1 MRMRRK
7 AAAATS
13 QKRCLCGKGLRQ
25 LQYVRIQ
32 QRKLRW
38 RFERYVWY
46 VWNRLYKIYI
56 LYSKLV
62 VFVLEAAYLSNRL
75 LPPKIDG
82 QTLNGYDSSLP
93 GEISC
98 ILTLA
103 PNSLFALV
111 FSNGE
116 CTMAEIERY
125 QLSNPNINI
134 DIVSFI
140 TTLQYSGMLYDC

>member
-1 MRMRRK
+1 MWLGWGWGGRLRLLQARRGV
-7 AAAATS
+7 
-13 QKRCLCGKGLRQ
+13 CVGKG
-25 LQYVRIQ
+25 YVTIRENPIAQ
-32 QRKLRW
+32 VAVAVR
-38 RFERYVWY
+38 EVY

-56 LYSKLV
+56 LYSKLI

-103 PNSLFALV
+103 TNSTFALV
-111 FSNGE
+111 SSNGE

-134 DIVSFI
+134 NIVSFI
-140 TTLQYSGMLYDC
+140 TTL